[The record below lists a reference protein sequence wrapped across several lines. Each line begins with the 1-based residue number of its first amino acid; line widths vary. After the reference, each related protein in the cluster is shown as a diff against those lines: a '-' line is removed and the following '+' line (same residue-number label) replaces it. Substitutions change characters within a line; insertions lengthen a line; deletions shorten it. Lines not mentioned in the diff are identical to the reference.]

1 MSFKVSINIMEKE
14 SAKGRSVLRWGN
26 THEMSLKS
34 IDKSIKH
41 LLRTTTVL
49 GTCLG
54 TLLSSVLSMD
64 YKHA

>member
-1 MSFKVSINIMEKE
+1 MPFKVSINIMEKE
-14 SAKGRSVLRWGN
+14 STKGRSVLRWGN

-49 GTCLG
+49 GTSLG